1 MVRLESAAGLG
12 RVGDEEA
19 TEEDVDKTAEGEE
32 VEDGWEAAKEE
43 CKDVTEDPGDE
54 EVEDLEKCGERDDLE
69 AE

>member
-12 RVGDEEA
+12 GVGDEE
-19 TEEDVDKTAEGEE
+19 DKTAEEGEE

-43 CKDVTEDPGDE
+43 CNDVTEDPGDE
-54 EVEDLEKCGERDDLE
+54 EVEDLEKGGERGDLE